1 MEISSQGFMAM
12 ALAVLCSLTSS
23 CGKAPPREYVVLN
36 APAPERAEEATL
48 SATLIIEVIDVHS
61 SLFEDWSTKNALIPD
76 AATPLRKAA
85 QAWIQEGDATITE
98 TLTLSVNS
106 GSSSQIQ
113 SQQLVIAAGGKG
125 AFEARQPGISLE
137 ASVTIDRDSRE
148 CAVQLTTATLNPD
161 KNTVEPVS
169 REIRSVWSRAE
180 LTTNISLSEMA
191 YGFLGSCAAEKP
203 QGNRSDSEKWTSL
216 FFLRADT
223 NLAPQSVTTLTS
235 QL

>member
-1 MEISSQGFMAM
+1 MKFSSQRFIAM
-12 ALAVLCSLTSS
+12 AVIPLCILTNA
-23 CGKAPPREYVVLN
+23 CKKAAPREYAVFN
-36 APAPERAEEATL
+36 APAPERTEEATL
-48 SATLIIEVIDVHS
+48 SATLIVEVIDVQNAR
-61 SLFEDWSTKNALIPD
+61 FEDWITKNALIPD

-85 QAWIQEGDATITE
+85 QAWVEEGDATIRE

-125 AFEARQPGISLE
+125 EFEARKPGISME
-137 ASVTIDRDSRE
+137 ASVTIDPDSRE
-148 CAVQLTTATLNPD
+148 CAVHLNPATLNPD
-161 KNTVEPVS
+161 KSTVESGS
-169 REIRSVWSRAE
+169 RENRSVWSRAE
-180 LTTNISLSEMA
+180 LTTNISLPEMA
-191 YGFLGSCAAEKP
+191 YGFLGRCAAEKP
-203 QGNRSDSEKWTSL
+203 LPDQKNSERWTSL